1 MLGENLTYLQKVAL
15 KGDISFA
22 FLSASHDT
30 EIKFRAYLI
39 LKGVIPKLR
48 PFFAECMKE
57 ALTFDTSV
65 IDCLSL
71 EVANNQVPVWL
82 WIEEAVADIKLQLSL
97 TENKYSDVLLH
108 PLSLDK
114 AVERQNLI
122 ESAFVFFARE
132 AAGIST
138 LATEQLLDKILEDN
152 DLEFLHNACF
162 YLKGYCAEVR
172 KEKIEDE
179 QVPEEIMACLFNPRK
194 TLDFLIETKFLKLL
208 NASERQEKKQR
219 KRARKKQAES
229 EKQRIRGD
237 VGLDEIPRKEAMKC
251 ISDTIAEIFGS
262 PIKVMDS
269 PRDVYVVKKVFPES
283 GMSTDIRICKTAKE
297 AVDFVKKILKEYPEL
312 AGTCEFQICRE
323 ERTKN
328 NGKKEWRSKSS

>member
-15 KGDISFA
+15 KGDISLA

-57 ALTFDTSV
+57 ALTFDAGV

-71 EVANNQVPVWL
+71 EIANNQVPVWL
-82 WIEEAVADIKLQLSL
+82 WIEEVMADIKLQLSL

-114 AVERQNLI
+114 TVERQNLI

-138 LATEQLLDKILEDN
+138 FATEQLLDKVLEDN
-152 DLEFLHNACF
+152 DLEFLYNACF
-162 YLKGYCAEVR
+162 YLKGYCVEVR
-172 KEKIEDE
+172 KEKKESE
-179 QVPEEIMACLFNPRK
+179 QVPEEIMTCLFNPRK
-194 TLDFLIETKFLKLL
+194 TMDFLIETKFLKLL
-208 NASERQEKKQR
+208 NASERREKKHKKAHR
-219 KRARKKQAES
+219 KQAES
-229 EKQRIRGD
+229 EKYVIQED
-237 VGLDEIPRKEAMKC
+237 ADLDEIPRKEAMKC

-283 GMSTDIRICKTAKE
+283 GMSTDIRVCKTAKE
-297 AVDFVKKILKEYPEL
+297 AVAFIKKILKEYPEL
-312 AGTCEFQICRE
+312 VGTCEFQICRE
-323 ERTKN
+323 EGTSDGEKGR
-328 NGKKEWRSKSS
+328 RSKSS